1 MEREYRRPRL
11 VIEEVR
17 RKYKFLNT
25 TGVRC
30 NLESDCGSDY
40 SVAYKN
46 DRNLSPCDGYCRD
59 CIFGNL
65 TTQEEL
71 KKAKEYWYSK
81 TISEKINDI
90 ELLLL

>member
-30 NLESDCGSDY
+30 NLKSDGESDY
-40 SVAYKN
+40 SVAYENIGILLHVAECIVEIAFLVILQHKKN
-46 DRNLSPCDGYCRD
+46 
-59 CIFGNL
+59 
-65 TTQEEL
+65 
-71 KKAKEYWYSK
+71 
-81 TISEKINDI
+81 
-90 ELLLL
+90 

>member
-1 MEREYRRPRL
+1 MEREYKRPRL

-30 NLESDCGSDY
+30 NLKSDGESDY
-40 SVAYKN
+40 SVAYEN
-46 DRNLSPCDGYCRD
+46 NRHFFSMQRNVFVK
-59 CIFGNL
+59 IAFFGNL

-71 KKAKEYWYSK
+71 KKSQG
-81 TISEKINDI
+81 I
-90 ELLLL
+90 LV

>member
-30 NLESDCGSDY
+30 NLKSDY
-40 SVAYKN
+40 SVAYEN
-46 DRNLSPCDGYCRD
+46 NRPPCSYCRD
-59 CIFGNL
+59 CIF
-65 TTQEEL
+65 
-71 KKAKEYWYSK
+71 W
-81 TISEKINDI
+81 
-90 ELLLL
+90 